1 MVKQN
6 KRKGHQD
13 RDKYYRL
20 AKEQGLRSR
29 AAFKLSQMNRKY
41 HFLNNAKVCI
51 DLCAAPGGW
60 SQIVNRAMPSTDSM
74 IVAVDIYPIRAIAPN
89 VHTLIGDINTDKCQ
103 ADIKRTLN
111 GLKADVV
118 LCDGAPNLSGGG
130 AFNKD
135 SYLQNE
141 MVLSALKCATKHLKY
156 HGSFVTKVYRSK
168 DYTALL
174 WAVKHFFGDVIAVKP
189 SSSRMTSTEIFWV
202 CKDYKAPTS
211 IDDKLLNPKHV
222 FEELSEDEDEA
233 KKKKKRVTIH
243 NMMNIVAPKKVS
255 REGYDMSK
263 LDFTLRNIG
272 SVSEFVDSHDPI
284 KLLVEYT
291 GLSFKCDVC
300 KDYKTDEEREEKK
313 EDCMCWKYLH
323 HPITTDEIKTCMSD
337 LKVLGRFD
345 FKGLLK
351 WRGVMRDFKKE
362 EEESDASSAEGEESS
377 DDSNA
382 SDEDMSSDEDK
393 IQDEIER
400 LRLKKLRK
408 KKRLKRK
415 DRLKLSKQRQKIAY
429 GMDQNAVEVP
439 GAMTEEGIFSIKT
452 IENAADL
459 EKVHEI
465 DLNEVA
471 YEDIRVDD
479 DVEEEDRD
487 GRLANSRNVEEELES
502 SDVDSETGYD
512 YNRERD
518 LDFHYDEYL
527 QQKMKSQNKAKLEHT
542 RMAKRNKRAEKKKLD
557 KLAEEDEDMMNIED
571 SNLNPDKMMQYVQML
586 HSDDEEN
593 DADYKSS
600 GDEQSDDDSIPEQP
614 KEKKSNPLLHTIP
627 ESASAKTARWFSNP
641 LFESIGTAAT
651 TATSTEKDTPQVMS
665 SDDESDNEKD
675 ESLKVKDILASMP
688 KTDKQIRR
696 EKRKKAMARTERR
709 KAKKEARDRE
719 ALGDEYNNMEMEIV
733 TPNDDPEMAKKMEL
747 LKAGM
752 GKTLTD
758 EDAAGLEIVSN
769 NLPQRLDKRSYNSSE
784 EEYDSDDYA
793 KTLSIGTMI
802 LRPSKTKAFVD
813 ASYNR
818 YAWNDPEEL
827 PDWFLDDENKNY
839 RPQLPI
845 PPALMEKM
853 RERMMSLAE
862 KPMKKVLQARARKN
876 RRVKQKLSAAKK
888 KAESIANSE
897 MTEAM
902 KLKAISKAMRGQE
915 AKKPEKTYVVARRAS
930 TKKGAGGAKGVKLV
944 DRRMRSDKKGT
955 ERADKRKKG
964 KGIGGGFVGSKKRR
978 HHS

>member
-614 KEKKSNPLLHTIP
+614 KGRKVIPYCILYRNQLLLRLHGGLVILYLNPLALLLLQQHLLKKILHKSCHPMT
-627 ESASAKTARWFSNP
+627 K
-641 LFESIGTAAT
+641 AT
-651 TATSTEKDTPQVMS
+651 M
-665 SDDESDNEKD
+665 
-675 ESLKVKDILASMP
+675 
-688 KTDKQIRR
+688 
-696 EKRKKAMARTERR
+696 
-709 KAKKEARDRE
+709 
-719 ALGDEYNNMEMEIV
+719 
-733 TPNDDPEMAKKMEL
+733 KKM
-747 LKAGM
+747 
-752 GKTLTD
+752 
-758 EDAAGLEIVSN
+758 N
-769 NLPQRLDKRSYNSSE
+769 P
-784 EEYDSDDYA
+784 
-793 KTLSIGTMI
+793 
-802 LRPSKTKAFVD
+802 
-813 ASYNR
+813 
-818 YAWNDPEEL
+818 
-827 PDWFLDDENKNY
+827 
-839 RPQLPI
+839 
-845 PPALMEKM
+845 
-853 RERMMSLAE
+853 
-862 KPMKKVLQARARKN
+862 
-876 RRVKQKLSAAKK
+876 
-888 KAESIANSE
+888 
-897 MTEAM
+897 
-902 KLKAISKAMRGQE
+902 
-915 AKKPEKTYVVARRAS
+915 
-930 TKKGAGGAKGVKLV
+930 
-944 DRRMRSDKKGT
+944 
-955 ERADKRKKG
+955 
-964 KGIGGGFVGSKKRR
+964 
-978 HHS
+978 